1 MSKDAPVSVRFG
13 ADITDRLDHIAAQ
26 TGIPKAELVRRA
38 TVDYLDKVES
48 EGRITIIV
56 REPRAACGK
65 ATKKPA

>member
-13 ADITDRLDHIAAQ
+13 VDITDRLDHIAAQ

-56 REPRAACGK
+56 REPRVAYGK